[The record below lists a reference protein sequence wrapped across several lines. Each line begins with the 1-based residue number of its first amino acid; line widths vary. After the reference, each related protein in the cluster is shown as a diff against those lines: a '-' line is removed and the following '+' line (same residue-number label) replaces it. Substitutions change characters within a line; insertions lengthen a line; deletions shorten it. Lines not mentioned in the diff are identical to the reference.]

1 MRGFN
6 RAIIAGNLTRD
17 PEVRYTVNKKAYARF
32 TVAVN
37 NRYKDA
43 NGEFQDST
51 DYINVV
57 AWGNWA
63 ETVGKY
69 LKKGSPVLIEGRIQ
83 TGSYDAK
90 DGSGKRYT
98 TEINMS
104 GMVMLGGPGQGGDS
118 SGGGFSQKSSAGND
132 TSSPY
137 GMPVPSD
144 SDFGQ
149 SIGDRGFGGSSDTS
163 SFPQDFAADTN
174 SMDGS
179 SIPF

>member
-6 RAIIAGNLTRD
+6 RAIIAGNLTQD

-43 NGEFQDST
+43 NGEYKDSA
-51 DYINVV
+51 DYITVV
-57 AWGNWA
+57 AWNNTA

-69 LKKGSPVLIEGRIQ
+69 LKKGSPVLIEGRIR

-98 TEINMS
+98 TEIYVDNMI
-104 GMVMLGGPGQGGDS
+104 MLGSREGGS
-118 SGGGFSQKSSAGND
+118 GSGGGFSSRGQLTGMDSFV
-132 TSSPY
+132 PP
-137 GMPVPSD
+137 GMPD
-144 SDFGQ
+144 DFG
-149 SIGDRGFGGSSDTS
+149 SNIGDRGFGGNDAMSD
-163 SFPQDFAADTN
+163 FGNDRN
-174 SMDGS
+174 SMVDPEGTG
-179 SIPF
+179 IPF

>member
-43 NGEFQDST
+43 NGELQEST

-57 AWGNWA
+57 AWGNNA
-63 ETVGKY
+63 EVTGKY

-98 TEINMS
+98 TEINMT
-104 GMVMLGGPGQGGDS
+104 GMVMLGSREGVSNPGTVSSS
-118 SGGGFSQKSSAGND
+118 SGMD
-132 TSSPY
+132 SPY
-137 GMPVPSD
+137 GGQMPTED
-144 SDFGQ
+144 DFGK
-149 SIGDRGFGGSSDTS
+149 SIGEGGFGGGSYT
-163 SFPQDFAADTN
+163 QDFARSNN
-174 SMDGS
+174 SMPDSADAS